1 MIVRTLQR
9 LAWRHAWRRP
19 LQSLFLV
26 VGVAIGVAMVVA
38 IDLANGSAERAF
50 RLGAETVAGRTTHQ
64 ISGGPAGLDETL
76 FARVRT
82 DARYRLSA
90 PIVEGYV
97 VAETLDAQP
106 MRLLGVDPFSEPP
119 FRSYLGPGDQS
130 QAPAASYLA
139 DMMVQPNTVLLS
151 RDVAARY
158 GLALGAAFGVRY
170 GTTRQELTVA
180 GLLEPSDDLSRRA
193 LDGLIVADIATAQ
206 EVLGKVGKL
215 DRIDLI
221 LPEGAA
227 EQEALARIQAVLPPG
242 ARIDPTA
249 ARAGTVSE
257 MTAAFELNL
266 TALSLLALVVG
277 MFLIYNTVTF
287 SVVQRRPVIGTL
299 RAVGMTRREIFTLI
313 LGEAALLGVL
323 GTALGLALGIALGRG
338 AVQLVTQTVND
349 LFFAVAVRE
358 IEIPTFT
365 LVKGA
370 VIGVAA
376 ALAGAAVPAW
386 EATSVPPAGALK
398 RSNVEER
405 TRRLLP
411 WISIVAVFL
420 MGLGVL
426 LLIPDWTLVLTFGGL
441 FALVIGAA
449 LLTPILTLWLMELV
463 ERGVQRG
470 GIVTRMA
477 PRTLVRSLSRIAV
490 AVAALMVA
498 VSVIIGVGVMIS
510 SFRTTVELWLDDV
523 LQADIFIS
531 PPGASGASATTTL
544 DPGLLAQLSALPEI
558 TAVATTRSVD
568 VTAQPGGPGA
578 EPVPLRLVALSRD
591 LAGED
596 RRYRAAVGD
605 WQETWQAVADGA
617 ILVNEPMANRLGLRV
632 GDSLR
637 IQTDRGMRSFPIAG
651 ITVDFDVRSV
661 AFMADPVY
669 RGWFDDDQISAIGL
683 FVAPGVNV
691 DGQVDAIRQRF
702 AGAAELL
709 VRSNQGT
716 RQNALDVFDRTFTI
730 TVALQLLATIVAF
743 IGILSTLMS
752 LQLERRREIGV
763 LRANGM
769 TRRQLWQLTFL
780 ETGLIGT
787 VAGLLAMPTG
797 IILAVVLV
805 YIINLRS
812 FGWTLEMRLD
822 PREFAQAF
830 LVALV
835 AALLAGL
842 YPAWKLGQTE
852 PAAALRS
859 E

>member
-1 MIVRTLQR
+1 MVMRPLYR

-26 VGVAIGVAMVVA
+26 VGVAIGVAMMVA

-50 RLGAETVAGRTTHQ
+50 RLGAETVTGKTTHQ
-64 ISGGPAGLDETL
+64 IVGGPSGLDETL

-90 PIVEGYV
+90 PVVEGYV
-97 VAETLDAQP
+97 VAEALDAQP

-130 QAPAASYLA
+130 RAPAASYLA
-139 DMMVQPNTVLLS
+139 DLMVRPNTVLLS

-158 GLALGAAFGVRY
+158 GLEPGDSFAVRY
-170 GTTRQELTVA
+170 GTTRRALTVA
-180 GLLEPSDDLSRRA
+180 GLLAPSDDLSRRA

-206 EVLGKVGKL
+206 EVLAKLGKL

-221 LPEGAA
+221 VAEGAA
-227 EQEALARIQAVLPPG
+227 GDADLARIRALLPPS

-249 ARAGTVSE
+249 ARTGTVSE

-299 RAVGMTRREIFTLI
+299 RALGMTQREIFALI

-323 GTALGLALGIALGRG
+323 GTLLGLGLGIVLGRG

-358 IEIPTFT
+358 IEIPVFT
-365 LVKGA
+365 LAKGV

-376 ALAGAAVPAW
+376 ALVGAAVPAW
-386 EATSVPPAGALK
+386 EATSVPPAGAFK

-411 WISIVAVFL
+411 WISAAGLLLF
-420 MGLGVL
+420 GLGL
-426 LLIPDWTLVLTFGGL
+426 ALLIPEWSLVLTFGGL

-463 ERGVQRG
+463 ERVVRRS

-477 PRTLVRSLSRIAV
+477 PRTIVRSLSRIAV

-510 SFRTTVELWLDDV
+510 SFRSTVELWLDDV

-531 PPGASGASATTTL
+531 PPSAGGTSVATTL
-544 DPGLLAQLSALPEI
+544 DPKLLAQLGALPEI
-558 TAVATTRSVD
+558 TSVATTRSID
-568 VTAQPGGPGA
+568 VSAQAGPDA
-578 EPVPLRLVALSRD
+578 DAIPLRLVALSRD

-605 WQETWQAVADGA
+605 WQETWQAVAEGA

-632 GDSLR
+632 GDSLWL
-637 IQTDRGMRSFPIAG
+637 QTDRGVQGFPIAG

-669 RGWFDDDQISAIGL
+669 RSWFDDDRISAIGL
-683 FVAPGVNV
+683 FVAPGMDV
-691 DGQVDAIRQRF
+691 DTQVDAIRRQF
-702 AGAAELL
+702 AGTVELL

-822 PREFAQAF
+822 PREFIQAF